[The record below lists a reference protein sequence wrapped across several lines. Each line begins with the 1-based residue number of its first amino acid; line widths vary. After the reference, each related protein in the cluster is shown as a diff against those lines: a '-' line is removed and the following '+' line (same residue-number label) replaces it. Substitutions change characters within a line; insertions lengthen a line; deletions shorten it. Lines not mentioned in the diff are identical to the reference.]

1 KISAGEMVHKRFL
14 PRIVHGVSQVTQEDH
29 ILTLFHHLADRE
41 RTAKYAHIL
50 MHAHDHDVGDASLPH
65 KVVGFRA
72 VSDGI
77 TVPDFNGRDLMP
89 PWGTLRALRLVIAPT
104 VGVVDG
110 QGRFLGWVE
119 ATPALQGYLR
129 GRFWGE
135 LGEFAAGGAFVELH
149 GVARA
154 MNN

>member
-1 KISAGEMVHKRFL
+1 LRRRVVKDPGWFGIRLEPKGPAAEDLIAGDGRAPVFFYVPGDKISAGKVVHKRFL
-14 PRIVHGVSQVTQEDH
+14 ARIVHGVSQVAHQDH
-29 ILTLFHHLADRE
+29 ILTLLNHLADRE
-41 RTAKYAHIL
+41 RTAKYAHVL

-89 PWGTLRALRLVIAPT
+89 PWGTLRALGLVIAPT

-110 QGRFLGWVE
+110 QG
-119 ATPALQGYLR
+119 
-129 GRFWGE
+129 
-135 LGEFAAGGAFVELH
+135 
-149 GVARA
+149 
-154 MNN
+154 